1 MPCSPWRFSYGIRSD
16 GSSPEEVYRKTSVWA
31 EDLKVEAPLMEAITN
46 AAKSPPADYVNKMG
60 WVLIAFQ
67 RLVFNRQR
75 EPFDALSVF
84 LTFNAVKA
92 ARGLS

>member
-1 MPCSPWRFSYGIRSD
+1 
-16 GSSPEEVYRKTSVWA
+16 
-31 EDLKVEAPLMEAITN
+31 MEAITN

>member
-1 MPCSPWRFSYGIRSD
+1 
-16 GSSPEEVYRKTSVWA
+16 
-31 EDLKVEAPLMEAITN
+31 MEAITN

-84 LTFNAVKA
+84 LTFKGDTVVRKTLKQFEDSFLAPA
-92 ARGLS
+92 STFR